1 MSLKLDGKKLSL
13 EIEERLRNYI
23 LTNKTIAKR
32 NPGLAVIRIGEDPAS
47 GVYVGNKEK
56 ACSRVGIKSY
66 IFHLKDT
73 VEQKEV
79 EQLLN
84 KLNLDNNIDGMLL
97 QLPISKKFDEQRLIS
112 FINPEKDVDGLNEQN
127 IGKLVKNEQ
136 AMRSCTPAGIVNLLK
151 SQNIKIEGKKIV
163 VIGRSLLVGKPL
175 SLMLLNLNATVTIT
189 HSKTINLNKIC
200 KEADILIAAAGKPNL
215 IDSSFV
221 KEGAVIIDVGIHR
234 LTSSDKS
241 KTRLCGDVLLE
252 DVIPKVF
259 AYTPVPGGVGPMTVT
274 MLLVNTIFSWQKQFG
289 LSSTL
294 NDLLPWCWTNDSN
307 NVTSKYYFQLAKTI
321 WFIINS

>member
-66 IFHLKDT
+66 IFHLKDR
-73 VEQKEV
+73 VEQKDV

-112 FINPEKDVDGLNEQN
+112 FINPKKDVDGLNEQN

-189 HSKTINLNKIC
+189 HSKTLNLNKIC

-274 MLLVNTIFSWQKQFG
+274 MLLVNTISSWQKQFG

-294 NDLLPWCWTNDSN
+294 NDLQP
-307 NVTSKYYFQLAKTI
+307 
-321 WFIINS
+321 

>member
-66 IFHLKDT
+66 IFHLKDS
-73 VEQKEV
+73 VDQKEV

-84 KLNLDNNIDGMLL
+84 KLNLDNDIDGMLL

-112 FINPEKDVDGLNEQN
+112 FINPGKDVDGLNEQN
-127 IGKLVKNEQ
+127 IGKLVKNEP
-136 AMRSCTPAGIVNLLK
+136 AMRSCTPAGIINLLR
-151 SQNIKIEGKKIV
+151 SQNIEIEGKKIV

-175 SLMLLNLNATVTIT
+175 SLMLLNLNATVTMT

-221 KEGAVIIDVGIHR
+221 KEGGVIIDVGIHR
-234 LTSSDKS
+234 LKSSDKS
-241 KTRLCGDVLLE
+241 KNRLCGDVLLE

-274 MLLVNTIFSWQKQFG
+274 MLLVNTISSWQKQFG

-294 NDLLPWCWTNDSN
+294 NDLQP
-307 NVTSKYYFQLAKTI
+307 
-321 WFIINS
+321 

>member
-112 FINPEKDVDGLNEQN
+112 FINPGKDVDGLNEQN

-189 HSKTINLNKIC
+189 HSKTLNLNKIC

-294 NDLLPWCWTNDSN
+294 NDLLS
-307 NVTSKYYFQLAKTI
+307 
-321 WFIINS
+321 

>member
-23 LTNKTIAKR
+23 LTNKLIAKR

-66 IFHLKDT
+66 IFHLKDS

-84 KLNLDNNIDGMLL
+84 KLNVDNDIDGMLL

-112 FINPEKDVDGLNEQN
+112 FINPGKDVDGLNEQN
-127 IGKLVKNEQ
+127 IGKLVKNEP
-136 AMRSCTPAGIVNLLK
+136 AMRSCTPAGIINLLR
-151 SQNIKIEGKKIV
+151 SQNIEIEGKKIV

-175 SLMLLNLNATVTIT
+175 SLMLLNLNATVTMT

-234 LTSSDKS
+234 LKSSDKS
-241 KTRLCGDVLLE
+241 KNRLCGDVLLE

-274 MLLVNTIFSWQKQFG
+274 MLLVNTISSWQKKFG

-294 NDLLPWCWTNDSN
+294 NDLQP
-307 NVTSKYYFQLAKTI
+307 
-321 WFIINS
+321 

>member
-13 EIEERLRNYI
+13 EIEERLKNYI
-23 LTNKTIAKR
+23 QINKTIAKR

-66 IFHLKDT
+66 VFHLKDS

-84 KLNLDNNIDGMLL
+84 KLNLDNDIDGMLL

-112 FINPEKDVDGLNEQN
+112 FINPGKDVDGLNEQN
-127 IGKLVKNEQ
+127 IGKLVKNEP
-136 AMRSCTPAGIVNLLK
+136 AMRSCTPAGIINLLR
-151 SQNIKIEGKKIV
+151 SQNIEIEGKKIV

-175 SLMLLNLNATVTIT
+175 SLMLLNLNATVTMT

-234 LTSSDKS
+234 LESSDKS
-241 KTRLCGDVLLE
+241 KNRLCGDVLLE
-252 DVIPKVF
+252 DVISKVF

-274 MLLVNTIFSWQKQFG
+274 MLLVNTISSWQKQFG

-294 NDLLPWCWTNDSN
+294 NDLQP
-307 NVTSKYYFQLAKTI
+307 
-321 WFIINS
+321 

>member
-13 EIEERLRNYI
+13 EIEKKLKNDIE
-23 LTNKTIAKR
+23 TNISSTIR
-32 NPGLAVIRIGEDPAS
+32 PPGLAVIRIGEDPAS
-47 GVYVGNKEK
+47 GVYVKNKEK
-56 ACSRVGIKSY
+56 ACSRVGIKSF
-66 IFHLKDT
+66 IFHLSDS

-79 EQLLN
+79 EKLIN
-84 KLNLDNNIDGMLL
+84 KLNLDNDIDGMLL
-97 QLPISKKFDEQRLIS
+97 QLPIPKKFDEQRLIS
-112 FINPEKDVDGLNEQN
+112 YINPDKDVDGLNEQN
-127 IGKLVKNEQ
+127 IGKLVKNEP
-136 AMRSCTPAGIVNLLK
+136 AMRSCTPAGIINLLR
-151 SQNIKIEGKKIV
+151 SQNITIEGKRIV

-175 SLMLLNLNATVTIT
+175 SLMLLNLNGTVTMT
-189 HSKTINLNKIC
+189 HSKTVNLNKLC

-274 MLLVNTIFSWQKQFG
+274 MLLVNTIFSWQKQFSL
-289 LSSTL
+289 LSNL
-294 NDLLPWCWTNDSN
+294 NDLLP
-307 NVTSKYYFQLAKTI
+307 
-321 WFIINS
+321 

>member
-13 EIEERLRNYI
+13 EIEKKLENYVSF
-23 LTNKTIAKR
+23 NKKLAKR

-47 GVYVGNKEK
+47 GVYVKNKEK
-56 ACSRVGIKSY
+56 ACSRVGIKSF

-73 VEQKEV
+73 VEQIEV
-79 EQLLN
+79 EQLIN
-84 KLNLDNNIDGMLL
+84 KLNLDDDIDGILL
-97 QLPISKKFDEQRLIS
+97 QLPIPKKFDEQRLIS
-112 FINPEKDVDGLNEQN
+112 CINPDKDVDGLNEQN
-127 IGKLVKNEQ
+127 IGKLVKNEP
-136 AMRSCTPAGIVNLLK
+136 AMRSCTPAGIVNLLR
-151 SQNIKIEGKKIV
+151 SQNITIEGKNIV

-175 SLMLLNLNATVTIT
+175 SLMLLNLNGTVTMT
-189 HSKTINLNKIC
+189 HSKTKNLNKIC

-241 KTRLCGDVLLE
+241 KTTLCGDVLLE
-252 DVIPKVF
+252 DVIPKVL

-274 MLLVNTIFSWQKQFG
+274 MLLVNTIFSWQKQFSL
-289 LSSTL
+289 LSNL
-294 NDLLPWCWTNDSN
+294 NDLLP
-307 NVTSKYYFQLAKTI
+307 
-321 WFIINS
+321 

>member
-23 LTNKTIAKR
+23 FTNKTFTKR

-112 FINPEKDVDGLNEQN
+112 FINPKKDVDGLNEQN

-189 HSKTINLNKIC
+189 HSKTLNLNKIC

-234 LTSSDKS
+234 LTTSDKS

-274 MLLVNTIFSWQKQFG
+274 MLLVNTISSWQKQFG

-294 NDLLPWCWTNDSN
+294 NDLLS
-307 NVTSKYYFQLAKTI
+307 
-321 WFIINS
+321 

>member
-13 EIEERLRNYI
+13 EIEERLKNYI
-23 LTNKTIAKR
+23 QINKTIAKR

-66 IFHLKDT
+66 IFHLKDS

-84 KLNLDNNIDGMLL
+84 KLNLDNDIDGMLL

-112 FINPEKDVDGLNEQN
+112 FINPGKDVDGLNEQN
-127 IGKLVKNEQ
+127 IGKLVKNEP
-136 AMRSCTPAGIVNLLK
+136 AMRSCTPAGIINLLR
-151 SQNIKIEGKKIV
+151 SQNIEIEGKKIV

-175 SLMLLNLNATVTIT
+175 SLMLLNLNATVTMT

-221 KEGAVIIDVGIHR
+221 KEAAVIIDVGIHR
-234 LTSSDKS
+234 LKSSDKS
-241 KTRLCGDVLLE
+241 KNRLCGDVLLE

-274 MLLVNTIFSWQKQFG
+274 MLLVNTISSWQKQFG

-294 NDLLPWCWTNDSN
+294 NDLQP
-307 NVTSKYYFQLAKTI
+307 
-321 WFIINS
+321 

>member
-112 FINPEKDVDGLNEQN
+112 FINPGKDVDGLNEQN
-127 IGKLVKNEQ
+127 IGKLVKNEP
-136 AMRSCTPAGIVNLLK
+136 AMRSCTPAGIINLLR
-151 SQNIKIEGKKIV
+151 SQNIEIEGKKIV

-175 SLMLLNLNATVTIT
+175 SLMLLNLNATVTMT

-234 LTSSDKS
+234 LKSSDKS
-241 KTRLCGDVLLE
+241 KNRLCGDVLLE

-274 MLLVNTIFSWQKQFG
+274 MLLVNTISSWQKQFG

-294 NDLLPWCWTNDSN
+294 NDLQP
-307 NVTSKYYFQLAKTI
+307 
-321 WFIINS
+321 

>member
-189 HSKTINLNKIC
+189 HSKTLNLNKIC

-234 LTSSDKS
+234 LTTSDKS

-294 NDLLPWCWTNDSN
+294 NDLLP
-307 NVTSKYYFQLAKTI
+307 
-321 WFIINS
+321 

>member
-13 EIEERLRNYI
+13 EIEERLKNYI
-23 LTNKTIAKR
+23 QINKTIANR

-73 VEQKEV
+73 VDQKEV

-84 KLNLDNNIDGMLL
+84 KLNLDNDIDGMLL

-112 FINPEKDVDGLNEQN
+112 NINPEKDVDGLNEQN
-127 IGKLVKNEQ
+127 IGKLVKNEP
-136 AMRSCTPAGIVNLLK
+136 AMRSCTPAGIINLLR
-151 SQNIKIEGKKIV
+151 SQNIEIEGKKIV

-175 SLMLLNLNATVTIT
+175 SLMLLNLNATVTMT

-234 LTSSDKS
+234 LKSDES

-274 MLLVNTIFSWQKQFG
+274 MLLVNTISSWQKQFG

-294 NDLLPWCWTNDSN
+294 NDLQP
-307 NVTSKYYFQLAKTI
+307 
-321 WFIINS
+321 

>member
-112 FINPEKDVDGLNEQN
+112 FINPKKDVDGLNEQN

-189 HSKTINLNKIC
+189 HSKTLNLNKIC

-234 LTSSDKS
+234 LTTSDKS

-274 MLLVNTIFSWQKQFG
+274 MLLVNTISSWQKQFG

-294 NDLLPWCWTNDSN
+294 NDLLS
-307 NVTSKYYFQLAKTI
+307 
-321 WFIINS
+321 

>member
-13 EIEERLRNYI
+13 EIEERLKNFI
-23 LTNKTIAKR
+23 SKNETISKR
-32 NPGLAVIRIGEDPAS
+32 APGLAVIRIGEDPAS
-47 GVYVGNKEK
+47 GVYVKNKEK
-56 ACSRVGIKSY
+56 ACERVGIKSF
-66 IFHLKDT
+66 IFHLEDT

-79 EQLLN
+79 EQLID
-84 KLNLDNNIDGMLL
+84 KLNLDKDIDGMLL
-97 QLPISKKFDEQRLIS
+97 QLPIPKKFDEQKLIS
-112 FINPEKDVDGLNEQN
+112 FINPGKDVDGLNEKN
-127 IGKLVKNEQ
+127 IGKLVKNEP

-163 VIGRSLLVGKPL
+163 VIGRSLLVGKPI
-175 SLMLLNLNATVTIT
+175 SLMLLNLNGTVTMT
-189 HSKTINLNKIC
+189 HSKTMNLKKIC
-200 KEADILIAAAGKPNL
+200 SEADILIVAAGKPNL

-221 KEGAVIIDVGIHR
+221 KNGSVIIDVGIHR
-234 LTSSDKS
+234 LKSTDKT
-241 KTRLCGDVLLE
+241 KTKLCGDVLLE

-294 NDLLPWCWTNDSN
+294 DDLLP
-307 NVTSKYYFQLAKTI
+307 
-321 WFIINS
+321 